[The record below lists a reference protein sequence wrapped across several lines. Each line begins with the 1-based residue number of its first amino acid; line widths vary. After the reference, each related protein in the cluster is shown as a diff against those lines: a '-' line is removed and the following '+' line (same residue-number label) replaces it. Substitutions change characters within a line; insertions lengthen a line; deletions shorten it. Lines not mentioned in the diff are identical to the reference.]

1 MATKRIKDLTSTATA
16 ADLLSSRYG
25 VLDTP
30 DITKKLPGDLL
41 GGGGGTV
48 DIVFFDVMWD
58 VDENDY
64 IFPAAQDVINAV
76 GVHNEVQLVFH
87 SPAGVNYIYSL
98 TYKSSLHYE
107 WTRKDCQAKFN
118 LDGAGTTVTWTWT
131 ADDTLLKQNVASLDT
146 DIGKIGGSIAPSYSS
161 LTFPIAEG
169 TLCMYARRLYT
180 CSATGGIHVSEDWDS
195 THWTQT
201 KVSEIIGDVEALLA
215 AL

>member
-1 MATKRIKDLTSTATA
+1 MATKRIKDLTTTATA

-30 DITKKLPGDLL
+30 DITKKLPGNLL

-58 VDENDY
+58 FDENDY

-76 GVHNEVQLVFH
+76 GVHNAVQLVFH
-87 SPAGVNYIYSL
+87 SPAGVNYVYSI
-98 TYKSSLHYE
+98 TYKSSSHYE
-107 WTRKDCQAKFN
+107 WTREDCQSKFN
-118 LDGAGTTVTWTWT
+118 LDGAGSPVVWTWT
-131 ADDTLLKQNVASLDT
+131 AGDTLLKQNVASLDT
-146 DIGKIGGSIAPSYSS
+146 DIGKIGGSIAPAYSS

-180 CSATGGIHVSEDWDS
+180 CSASGGIPVSEDWDS

-201 KVSEIIGDVEALLA
+201 KVSELIGDVEALLA